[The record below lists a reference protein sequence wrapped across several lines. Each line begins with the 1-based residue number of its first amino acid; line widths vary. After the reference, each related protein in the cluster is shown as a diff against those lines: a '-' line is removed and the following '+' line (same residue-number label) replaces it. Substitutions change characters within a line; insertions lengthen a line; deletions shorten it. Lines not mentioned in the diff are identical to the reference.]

1 MDIFTAIEDSL
12 QDAIDKTFT
21 TLSKPTNVIIS
32 HEGGPEP
39 KGSYVA
45 INVLD
50 ITSQGQA
57 SKSGMAEWRTGSA
70 KEYAVKSYEALVQLS
85 FIGSEAPELA
95 MLFHSQ
101 WKANTA
107 IREHFLRNNLAP
119 RTISN
124 LRRAPQLRETVWV
137 KSFNVDIR
145 VGFTV
150 RTIQD
155 VDWVDYVVV
164 NGNTIPLVGD

>member
-1 MDIFTAIEDSL
+1 MDIFTVIEDSL
-12 QDAIDKTFT
+12 QEAITNTFT
-21 TLSKPTNVIIS
+21 TLGENVKVVIS

-39 KGSYVA
+39 IGSYVA

-50 ITSQGQA
+50 MTSNGQA
-57 SKSGMAEWRTGSA
+57 SKSGMAEWQAGSA

-85 FIGSEAPELA
+85 FVGSKSPELA

-101 WKANTA
+101 WKANTVC
-107 IREHFLRNNLAP
+107 REHFLRNNLAP

-137 KSFNVDIR
+137 KSFNLDIR

-164 NGNTIPLVGD
+164 NGNTIPLVGN